1 MITPVLDY
9 WVRRRVGLSE
19 REWSDFFLLVT
30 HLLMRTR
37 LGPEYGDPAMRR
49 DLIQTF
55 FSEKIFANAR
65 TSEAGALENVHALH
79 GYLKNFTRDIARR
92 ENAYMPLPDDQ
103 DLGGHGDGSEC
114 DDGSSVDQD
123 LGLGQRLREVG
134 IDPGEAAASAD
145 DFVASLDPLDFTYL
159 SEHAC
164 ADDDAREPVSSIAA
178 RLRASSY
185 HYRAKQLGIT
195 RSKGETFA
203 GYEQTKIGRWMRS
216 LGAVL
221 APDWQ
226 EGDQN
231 PVDHVVRAC
240 LKHGRETGMST
251 HLYPPLRII
260 RAGYAEG
267 AVDAVPESDPDAVE
281 LSLAGGMDT
290 PWTSSRH
297 RRPDPASGG
306 GRPGIRHRG
315 VGRRPDPC
323 ASQDTR

>member
-1 MITPVLDY
+1 LAKWCAKPNKKKWKPGVGDFDDHARILDY
-9 WVRRRVGLSE
+9 WVRRRGGLSE

-37 LGPEYGDPAMRR
+37 LGPEYSDPALRR

-79 GYLKNFTRDIARR
+79 GYLKNFARDIARR
-92 ENAYMPLPDDQ
+92 EDAYVPLADDQ
-103 DLGGHGDGSEC
+103 GLGGHGDGSEC
-114 DDGSSVDQD
+114 NAGSGVDQD

-145 DFVASLDPLDFTYL
+145 DFVASLDALDFTYL

-164 ADDDAREPVSSIAA
+164 ADEDAREPVSSIAA

-216 LGAVL
+216 LGAELVTGWQVEIGILLIVL
-221 APDWQ
+221 C
-226 EGDQN
+226 ER
-231 PVDHVVRAC
+231 V
-240 LKHGRETGMST
+240 
-251 HLYPPLRII
+251 
-260 RAGYAEG
+260 
-267 AVDAVPESDPDAVE
+267 
-281 LSLAGGMDT
+281 LSMA
-290 PWTSSRH
+290 
-297 RRPDPASGG
+297 
-306 GRPGIRHRG
+306 
-315 VGRRPDPC
+315 GRR
-323 ASQDTR
+323 A